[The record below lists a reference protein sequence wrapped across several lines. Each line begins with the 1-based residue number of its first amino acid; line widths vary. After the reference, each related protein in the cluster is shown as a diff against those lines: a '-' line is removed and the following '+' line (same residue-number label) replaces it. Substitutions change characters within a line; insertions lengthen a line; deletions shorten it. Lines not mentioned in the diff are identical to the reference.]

1 MIYCLLIYKYKMRV
15 NLWLI
20 CWVKQHY
27 FILDMFNVIEIR
39 SYFTKIIWFEWDT
52 YDHIRLEIVV
62 RYQFT

>member
-52 YDHIRLEIVV
+52 YDHIRLDIVV